1 MNRGLGVLL
10 VDDHPV
16 VRAGLRAMLT
26 GFDGIAIAAEAADGE
41 AALRELERLRALGD
55 PVDVVLMDLQM
66 GEGLDGVAATARIRL
81 LESPPPVLILTTY
94 DTDADILAAVEAG
107 ASGYML
113 KDAPPEQIRRAVLA
127 AAAGETALA
136 PRAAALLLRR
146 IGNPA
151 PALTPREIELLGLLA
166 TGLSN
171 RGIAQRLFVSEATV
185 KTHLVHIYG
194 KLGVD
199 NRTAAIA
206 AATRRRVIRPPEG

>member
-1 MNRGLGVLL
+1 MTGSTRVLI

-16 VRAGLRAMLT
+16 VRAGLRAMLADFE
-26 GFDGIAIAAEAADGE
+26 GVVVAAEAADGE
-41 AALRELERLRALGD
+41 AALREVLRLATLGE

-66 GEGLDGVAATARIRL
+66 GAGMDGVSATARIRGTQA
-81 LESPPPVLILTTY
+81 PPAVLILTTY

-113 KDAPPEQIRRAVLA
+113 KDAPPEQIRQAVA
-127 AAAGETALA
+127 SAAAGQTALA
-136 PRAAALLLRR
+136 PKVAALLMGR
-146 IGNPA
+146 ISNPA
-151 PALTPREIELLGLLA
+151 PALTPRELQLLGLLA
-166 TGLSN
+166 TGLAN
-171 RGIAQRLFVSEATV
+171 RAIAKRLFVSEATV

-206 AATRRRVIRPPEG
+206 VARQRHIIRP